1 MNERLH
7 RALDG
12 ELDRDDLTPA
22 EAAELDESTALFE
35 GVLRTIPCQTLPDM
49 GQEVVRKIGAMDEPA
64 KHSRRDTAR
73 GGIASWLLSSRS
85 VSVRPVYVLAA
96 AAVFAIA
103 ISIGSATRSTST
115 DPVQAAITTAPSE
128 VLVHF
133 RLEAPDAQSVAL
145 AGDFSDWQPAYTM
158 TRSGSGV
165 WTVVVPLTPGV
176 HDYSFIVDGGKWI
189 PDPAAPAMADGFG
202 GMNSRIAVLTP
213 DSRRTL

>member
-12 ELDRDDLTPA
+12 DLDRDDLTPA
-22 EAAELDESTALFE
+22 EAAELDESTALFA
-35 GVLRTIPCQTLPDM
+35 GIVRTIPCQTLPDM
-49 GQEVVRKIGAMDEPA
+49 GQAVVQRIGADQPA
-64 KHSRRDTAR
+64 QLSRREA
-73 GGIASWLLSSRS
+73 GIASWLWSARS

-96 AAVFAIA
+96 VAVFAIA
-103 ISIGSATRSTST
+103 LSIRSASTVASREPT
-115 DPVQAAITTAPSE
+115 EVAIATAPSE
-128 VLVHF
+128 VLVQF

-145 AGDFSDWQPAYTM
+145 AGDFSDWQPAYSM
-158 TRSGSGV
+158 TRSGAGV